1 MSFYLWP
8 RPGTVLCANCS
19 FRACLLAWIPP
30 LITGLCAFVSL
41 LCLSVSFLSG
51 FHLFLFYLHPSLCLS
66 GSPFIMLSYLT
77 MSSDTSA
84 LLSASVYSHPVLPSS
99 SFALLIPPYWPV
111 SPCLSLSLFR
121 FLSLSNPLLCDIAR
135 AAHTCTHTH
144 SHSRTLIVT
153 ESHSGTAR
161 LRLAGLF
168 ELCGVA
174 LRDCV
179 QLCPWHVWCVFMHVH
194 TLTGMCACLHKW
206 QRVPREV
213 WNRGFEADEFV
224 TGL

>member
-1 MSFYLWP
+1 MSFYLWPALNWWAGP

-121 FLSLSNPLLCDIAR
+121 FLSLQPSALWHCQSYSHMHTH
-135 AAHTCTHTH
+135 AHTHIHTH
-144 SHSRTLIVT
+144 APS
-153 ESHSGTAR
+153 
-161 LRLAGLF
+161 
-168 ELCGVA
+168 
-174 LRDCV
+174 
-179 QLCPWHVWCVFMHVH
+179 
-194 TLTGMCACLHKW
+194 
-206 QRVPREV
+206 
-213 WNRGFEADEFV
+213 
-224 TGL
+224 